1 MTNKGLC
8 EPVRLLEVYGE
19 GVSSV
24 VENNLMA
31 RLTISETGDF
41 PTKLHVL
48 IDKKTQYIKSIA
60 ISSGIDNSKILLN
73 KTQQILLQKSLH
85 NPVHIIALN
94 KDNENKV
101 YVDNSVLSQQDRNTT
116 DYLPEYKL
124 SRSITISFDSPEQ
137 KQLFLSQV
145 SHIAKQ
151 DFTQILSMEEQKT
164 YYQKA
169 LLRAIDNALMK
180 AKLITQKTEVKLGHI
195 VFLQELST
203 NFSEIENNSASVS
216 LSATLKNYSEV
227 KKSRVLARVLIKFKL
242 ID

>member
-1 MTNKGLC
+1 
-8 EPVRLLEVYGE
+8 
-19 GVSSV
+19 
-24 VENNLMA
+24 
-31 RLTISETGDF
+31 
-41 PTKLHVL
+41 
-48 IDKKTQYIKSIA
+48 
-60 ISSGIDNSKILLN
+60 
-73 KTQQILLQKSLH
+73 
-85 NPVHIIALN
+85 
-94 KDNENKV
+94 
-101 YVDNSVLSQQDRNTT
+101 
-116 DYLPEYKL
+116 
-124 SRSITISFDSPEQ
+124 
-137 KQLFLSQV
+137 
-145 SHIAKQ
+145 
-151 DFTQILSMEEQKT
+151 MEEQKT